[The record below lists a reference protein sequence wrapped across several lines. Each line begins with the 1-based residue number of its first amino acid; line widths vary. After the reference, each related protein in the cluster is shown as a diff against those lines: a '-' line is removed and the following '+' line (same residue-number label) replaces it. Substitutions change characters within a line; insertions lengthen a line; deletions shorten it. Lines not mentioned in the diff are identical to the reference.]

1 MEQIVNAEYQVVQER
16 TLPVIASEIKIIE
29 QQTAKTVLENG
40 IQIGIRLQEAKEQV
54 GHGNFEEWCKENLNY
69 TSRTARK
76 FMQLATE
83 YGDENGLISN
93 RNISSD
99 LSISKALTLLKVP
112 EDDREEFVEEHDV
125 DTMTVKELEDAVR
138 EAKEEAEQAN
148 AQLKAREDSEADLM
162 SQLEKE
168 KKSAESAKEKLKKEK
183 EALKDDVNAEK
194 PAHIQKQNPDVIKE
208 DVFLEQASVLAH
220 KQLDELKALKDRA
233 ERVGVLGANGS
244 KILAAGFY
252 FVKKNAGGEPL
263 SEDEKRKADHNKKWI
278 AAWNKWLDT
287 KDPQKGGSYF
297 ENRMEETKARRTI
310 MSYYSRFLRD
320 MVRTPIPYSN
330 EMYCSATARIFASRD
345 PYTFLNL
352 QTAVEGMELLKGQ
365 FEDEMKTVEQDI
377 GGLTEF
383 GNTIEAMKKI
393 VSGDGAD
400 CRQHL
405 ADYQKNY
412 KK

>member
-148 AQLKAREDSEADLM
+148 AQLKAREDSEADLR

-168 KKSAESAKEKLKKEK
+168 KKSAETAKEKLKKEK
-183 EALKDDVNAEK
+183 EKREEEIASAVAKEREEIRQQAKREAGAALSEAEKARDDLADENAALKRRLDNSGNESIVKFKILVDQLQDIFDQAGQCILVEPDQERSDKMNA
-194 PAHIQKQNPDVIKE
+194 
-208 DVFLEQASVLAH
+208 
-220 KQLDELKALKDRA
+220 ALKQ
-233 ERVGVLGANGS
+233 VV
-244 KILAAGFY
+244 
-252 FVKKNAGGEPL
+252 
-263 SEDEKRKADHNKKWI
+263 EKFK
-278 AAWNKWLDT
+278 
-287 KDPQKGGSYF
+287 
-297 ENRMEETKARRTI
+297 EE
-310 MSYYSRFLRD
+310 L
-320 MVRTPIPYSN
+320 
-330 EMYCSATARIFASRD
+330 
-345 PYTFLNL
+345 
-352 QTAVEGMELLKGQ
+352 
-365 FEDEMKTVEQDI
+365 
-377 GGLTEF
+377 
-383 GNTIEAMKKI
+383 
-393 VSGDGAD
+393 
-400 CRQHL
+400 
-405 ADYQKNY
+405 
-412 KK
+412 

>member
-125 DTMTVKELEDAVR
+125 DIMTVKELEDAVR

-183 EALKDDVNAEK
+183 EKREEEIASAVAKEREEIRQQAKREAGAALSEAEKARDDLADENAALKRRLDNSGNESIVKFKILVDQLQDIFDQAGQCILVEPDKERADKMNAALKQVVEK
-194 PAHIQKQNPDVIKE
+194 FKE
-208 DVFLEQASVLAH
+208 D
-220 KQLDELKALKDRA
+220 
-233 ERVGVLGANGS
+233 
-244 KILAAGFY
+244 
-252 FVKKNAGGEPL
+252 
-263 SEDEKRKADHNKKWI
+263 
-278 AAWNKWLDT
+278 
-287 KDPQKGGSYF
+287 
-297 ENRMEETKARRTI
+297 
-310 MSYYSRFLRD
+310 
-320 MVRTPIPYSN
+320 
-330 EMYCSATARIFASRD
+330 
-345 PYTFLNL
+345 L
-352 QTAVEGMELLKGQ
+352 Q
-365 FEDEMKTVEQDI
+365 
-377 GGLTEF
+377 
-383 GNTIEAMKKI
+383 
-393 VSGDGAD
+393 
-400 CRQHL
+400 
-405 ADYQKNY
+405 
-412 KK
+412 

>member
-168 KKSAESAKEKLKKEK
+168 KKRAESAKEKLKKEK
-183 EALKDDVNAEK
+183 EKRGEEIAYALAKEREEIRQQAKREAGAALSEAEKARDDLADENAALKRRLGNSGNESIVKFKILVDQLQDIFDQAGQCILVEPDQERSDKMNA
-194 PAHIQKQNPDVIKE
+194 
-208 DVFLEQASVLAH
+208 
-220 KQLDELKALKDRA
+220 ALKQ
-233 ERVGVLGANGS
+233 V
-244 KILAAGFY
+244 I
-252 FVKKNAGGEPL
+252 
-263 SEDEKRKADHNKKWI
+263 EKFK
-278 AAWNKWLDT
+278 
-287 KDPQKGGSYF
+287 
-297 ENRMEETKARRTI
+297 EE
-310 MSYYSRFLRD
+310 L
-320 MVRTPIPYSN
+320 
-330 EMYCSATARIFASRD
+330 
-345 PYTFLNL
+345 
-352 QTAVEGMELLKGQ
+352 
-365 FEDEMKTVEQDI
+365 
-377 GGLTEF
+377 
-383 GNTIEAMKKI
+383 
-393 VSGDGAD
+393 
-400 CRQHL
+400 
-405 ADYQKNY
+405 
-412 KK
+412 

>member
-168 KKSAESAKEKLKKEK
+168 KKNAETAKEKLKKEK
-183 EALKDDVNAEK
+183 EKREEEIASAVAKEREEIRQQAKREAGAALSEAEKARDDLADENAALKRKLENSGQEGIVKFKILVD
-194 PAHIQKQNPDVIKE
+194 QLQ
-208 DVFLEQASVLAH
+208 DVFDQAGQCILV
-220 KQLDELKALKDRA
+220 EPNKDRA
-233 ERVGVLGANGS
+233 DKMS
-244 KILAAGFY
+244 AALKQ
-252 FVKKNAGGEPL
+252 VV
-263 SEDEKRKADHNKKWI
+263 EKF
-278 AAWNKWLDT
+278 
-287 KDPQKGGSYF
+287 Q
-297 ENRMEETKARRTI
+297 EE
-310 MSYYSRFLRD
+310 L
-320 MVRTPIPYSN
+320 
-330 EMYCSATARIFASRD
+330 
-345 PYTFLNL
+345 
-352 QTAVEGMELLKGQ
+352 
-365 FEDEMKTVEQDI
+365 
-377 GGLTEF
+377 
-383 GNTIEAMKKI
+383 
-393 VSGDGAD
+393 
-400 CRQHL
+400 
-405 ADYQKNY
+405 
-412 KK
+412 

>member
-183 EALKDDVNAEK
+183 EKREEEIASAVAKEREEIREQAKKEAGAALSEAEKARDDLADENAALKRRLDNSGNESIVKFKILVDQLQDIFDQAGQCILVEPDQERSDKMNA
-194 PAHIQKQNPDVIKE
+194 
-208 DVFLEQASVLAH
+208 
-220 KQLDELKALKDRA
+220 ALKQ
-233 ERVGVLGANGS
+233 V
-244 KILAAGFY
+244 I
-252 FVKKNAGGEPL
+252 
-263 SEDEKRKADHNKKWI
+263 EKFK
-278 AAWNKWLDT
+278 
-287 KDPQKGGSYF
+287 
-297 ENRMEETKARRTI
+297 EE
-310 MSYYSRFLRD
+310 L
-320 MVRTPIPYSN
+320 
-330 EMYCSATARIFASRD
+330 
-345 PYTFLNL
+345 
-352 QTAVEGMELLKGQ
+352 
-365 FEDEMKTVEQDI
+365 
-377 GGLTEF
+377 
-383 GNTIEAMKKI
+383 
-393 VSGDGAD
+393 
-400 CRQHL
+400 
-405 ADYQKNY
+405 
-412 KK
+412 

>member
-1 MEQIVNAEYQVVQER
+1 MKSELRGGRQVEQIVNAEYQVVQER

-125 DTMTVKELEDAVR
+125 DIMTVKELEDAVR

-183 EALKDDVNAEK
+183 EKREEEIASAVAKEREEIRQQAKREAGAALSEAEKARDDLADENAALKRRLDNSGNESIVKFKILVDQLQDIFDQAGQCILVEPDKERADKMNAALKQVVEK
-194 PAHIQKQNPDVIKE
+194 FKE
-208 DVFLEQASVLAH
+208 D
-220 KQLDELKALKDRA
+220 
-233 ERVGVLGANGS
+233 
-244 KILAAGFY
+244 
-252 FVKKNAGGEPL
+252 
-263 SEDEKRKADHNKKWI
+263 
-278 AAWNKWLDT
+278 
-287 KDPQKGGSYF
+287 
-297 ENRMEETKARRTI
+297 
-310 MSYYSRFLRD
+310 
-320 MVRTPIPYSN
+320 
-330 EMYCSATARIFASRD
+330 
-345 PYTFLNL
+345 L
-352 QTAVEGMELLKGQ
+352 Q
-365 FEDEMKTVEQDI
+365 
-377 GGLTEF
+377 
-383 GNTIEAMKKI
+383 
-393 VSGDGAD
+393 
-400 CRQHL
+400 
-405 ADYQKNY
+405 
-412 KK
+412 

>member
-1 MEQIVNAEYQVVQER
+1 MEQIINADYQVVQER

-112 EDDREEFVEEHDV
+112 EDDREEFVGEHDV

-183 EALKDDVNAEK
+183 EKREEEIASAVAKEREEIREQAKKEAGAALSEAEKARDDLADENAALKRRLDNSGNESIVKFKILVDQLQDIFDQAGQCILVEPDQERSDKMNAALKQVVEK
-194 PAHIQKQNPDVIKE
+194 FKE
-208 DVFLEQASVLAH
+208 D
-220 KQLDELKALKDRA
+220 
-233 ERVGVLGANGS
+233 
-244 KILAAGFY
+244 
-252 FVKKNAGGEPL
+252 
-263 SEDEKRKADHNKKWI
+263 
-278 AAWNKWLDT
+278 
-287 KDPQKGGSYF
+287 
-297 ENRMEETKARRTI
+297 
-310 MSYYSRFLRD
+310 
-320 MVRTPIPYSN
+320 
-330 EMYCSATARIFASRD
+330 
-345 PYTFLNL
+345 L
-352 QTAVEGMELLKGQ
+352 Q
-365 FEDEMKTVEQDI
+365 
-377 GGLTEF
+377 
-383 GNTIEAMKKI
+383 
-393 VSGDGAD
+393 
-400 CRQHL
+400 
-405 ADYQKNY
+405 
-412 KK
+412 

>member
-168 KKSAESAKEKLKKEK
+168 KKSAETAKEKLKKEK
-183 EALKDDVNAEK
+183 EKREEEIASAVAKEREEIRQQAKREAGAALSEAEKARDDLADENAALKRRLDNSGNESIVKFKILVDQLQDIFDQAGQCILVEPDQERSDKMNA
-194 PAHIQKQNPDVIKE
+194 
-208 DVFLEQASVLAH
+208 
-220 KQLDELKALKDRA
+220 ALKQ
-233 ERVGVLGANGS
+233 V
-244 KILAAGFY
+244 I
-252 FVKKNAGGEPL
+252 
-263 SEDEKRKADHNKKWI
+263 EKFK
-278 AAWNKWLDT
+278 
-287 KDPQKGGSYF
+287 
-297 ENRMEETKARRTI
+297 EE
-310 MSYYSRFLRD
+310 L
-320 MVRTPIPYSN
+320 
-330 EMYCSATARIFASRD
+330 
-345 PYTFLNL
+345 
-352 QTAVEGMELLKGQ
+352 
-365 FEDEMKTVEQDI
+365 
-377 GGLTEF
+377 
-383 GNTIEAMKKI
+383 
-393 VSGDGAD
+393 
-400 CRQHL
+400 
-405 ADYQKNY
+405 
-412 KK
+412 

>member
-1 MEQIVNAEYQVVQER
+1 MEQIVNADYQVVQER

-125 DTMTVKELEDAVR
+125 DTMTVKELEEAVR

-168 KKSAESAKEKLKKEK
+168 KKRAESAKEKLKKEK
-183 EALKDDVNAEK
+183 EKRAEEIASAVAKEREEIREQAKKEAGAALSEAEKARDDLADENAALKRRLDNSGNESIVKFKILVDQLQDIFDQAGQCILVEPDQERSDKMNAALKQVVEK
-194 PAHIQKQNPDVIKE
+194 FKE
-208 DVFLEQASVLAH
+208 
-220 KQLDELKALKDRA
+220 ELK
-233 ERVGVLGANGS
+233 
-244 KILAAGFY
+244 
-252 FVKKNAGGEPL
+252 
-263 SEDEKRKADHNKKWI
+263 
-278 AAWNKWLDT
+278 
-287 KDPQKGGSYF
+287 
-297 ENRMEETKARRTI
+297 
-310 MSYYSRFLRD
+310 
-320 MVRTPIPYSN
+320 
-330 EMYCSATARIFASRD
+330 
-345 PYTFLNL
+345 
-352 QTAVEGMELLKGQ
+352 
-365 FEDEMKTVEQDI
+365 
-377 GGLTEF
+377 
-383 GNTIEAMKKI
+383 
-393 VSGDGAD
+393 
-400 CRQHL
+400 
-405 ADYQKNY
+405 
-412 KK
+412 

>member
-40 IQIGIRLQEAKEQV
+40 IQIGVRLQEAKEQV

-112 EDDREEFVEEHDV
+112 EDDREEFVKEHDV

-168 KKSAESAKEKLKKEK
+168 KKSAESAKKKLKKEK
-183 EALKDDVNAEK
+183 EKREEEIASAVAKEREEIREQAKKEAGAALSEAEKARDDLADENAALKRRLDNSGNESIVKFKILVDQLQDIFDQAGQCILVEPDQERSDKMNA
-194 PAHIQKQNPDVIKE
+194 
-208 DVFLEQASVLAH
+208 
-220 KQLDELKALKDRA
+220 ALKQ
-233 ERVGVLGANGS
+233 V
-244 KILAAGFY
+244 I
-252 FVKKNAGGEPL
+252 
-263 SEDEKRKADHNKKWI
+263 EKFK
-278 AAWNKWLDT
+278 
-287 KDPQKGGSYF
+287 
-297 ENRMEETKARRTI
+297 EE
-310 MSYYSRFLRD
+310 L
-320 MVRTPIPYSN
+320 
-330 EMYCSATARIFASRD
+330 
-345 PYTFLNL
+345 
-352 QTAVEGMELLKGQ
+352 
-365 FEDEMKTVEQDI
+365 
-377 GGLTEF
+377 
-383 GNTIEAMKKI
+383 
-393 VSGDGAD
+393 
-400 CRQHL
+400 
-405 ADYQKNY
+405 
-412 KK
+412 

>member
-1 MEQIVNAEYQVVQER
+1 MEQIINADYQVVQER

-40 IQIGIRLQEAKEQV
+40 VQIGIRLQEAKEQV

-125 DTMTVKELEDAVR
+125 DIMTVKELEDAVR

-183 EALKDDVNAEK
+183 EKREEEIASAVAKEREEIREQAKKEAGAALSEAEKARDDLADENAALKRRLDNSGNESIVKFKILVDQLQDIFDQAGQCILVEPDQERSDKMNA
-194 PAHIQKQNPDVIKE
+194 
-208 DVFLEQASVLAH
+208 
-220 KQLDELKALKDRA
+220 ALKQ
-233 ERVGVLGANGS
+233 V
-244 KILAAGFY
+244 I
-252 FVKKNAGGEPL
+252 
-263 SEDEKRKADHNKKWI
+263 EKFK
-278 AAWNKWLDT
+278 
-287 KDPQKGGSYF
+287 
-297 ENRMEETKARRTI
+297 EE
-310 MSYYSRFLRD
+310 L
-320 MVRTPIPYSN
+320 
-330 EMYCSATARIFASRD
+330 
-345 PYTFLNL
+345 
-352 QTAVEGMELLKGQ
+352 
-365 FEDEMKTVEQDI
+365 
-377 GGLTEF
+377 
-383 GNTIEAMKKI
+383 
-393 VSGDGAD
+393 
-400 CRQHL
+400 
-405 ADYQKNY
+405 
-412 KK
+412 

>member
-93 RNISSD
+93 RNISSV
-99 LSISKALTLLKVP
+99 LSISKALTLLRVP
-112 EDDREEFVEEHDV
+112 EEDREEFVEEHDV

-148 AQLKAREDSEADLM
+148 AQLKAREDSEADLI

-183 EALKDDVNAEK
+183 EKREEEIASAVAKEREEIREQAKREAGAALSEAEKARDDLADENAALKRRLDNSGNESIVKFKILVDQLQDIFDQAGQCILVEPDQERSDKMNA
-194 PAHIQKQNPDVIKE
+194 
-208 DVFLEQASVLAH
+208 
-220 KQLDELKALKDRA
+220 ALKQ
-233 ERVGVLGANGS
+233 V
-244 KILAAGFY
+244 I
-252 FVKKNAGGEPL
+252 
-263 SEDEKRKADHNKKWI
+263 EKFK
-278 AAWNKWLDT
+278 
-287 KDPQKGGSYF
+287 
-297 ENRMEETKARRTI
+297 EE
-310 MSYYSRFLRD
+310 L
-320 MVRTPIPYSN
+320 
-330 EMYCSATARIFASRD
+330 
-345 PYTFLNL
+345 
-352 QTAVEGMELLKGQ
+352 
-365 FEDEMKTVEQDI
+365 
-377 GGLTEF
+377 
-383 GNTIEAMKKI
+383 
-393 VSGDGAD
+393 
-400 CRQHL
+400 
-405 ADYQKNY
+405 
-412 KK
+412 